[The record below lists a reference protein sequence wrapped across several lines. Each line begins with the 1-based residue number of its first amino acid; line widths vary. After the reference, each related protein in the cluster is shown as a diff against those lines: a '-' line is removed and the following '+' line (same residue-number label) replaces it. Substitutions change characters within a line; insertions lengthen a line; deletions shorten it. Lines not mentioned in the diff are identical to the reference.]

1 MSTILKDQA
10 KKPHSTLLVSQRAL
24 FMDHIEEGQR
34 VSVLCG
40 TQMLYIGTVSAV
52 GEGAVLLEIS
62 TGFEQETSEVVIFY
76 EHIISVSVEI
86 PKEKK
91 S

>member
-1 MSTILKDQA
+1 MTLKEQA
-10 KKPHSTLLVSQRAL
+10 KKPHSTLLVSPRAL
-24 FMDHIEEGQR
+24 FMDHIEQGQM

-40 TQMLYIGTVSAV
+40 TQMLYCGTVAAV

-62 TGFEQETSEVVIFY
+62 TGFEQETSEVVIY
-76 EHIISVSVEI
+76 YQHIISVSVEM

-91 S
+91 V